1 MEQRTASVDF
11 DAIDRL
17 RQVLAQDE
25 ALETTLAAI
34 EDPAAFRGHALDLA
48 IAHGIGLSAADLD
61 TALAAN
67 RHGRWGGPSDIPSIR
82 HWPSRHWLVTRVI
95 SLPDGQIVVDWAHF
109 GGMRLDDPFY
119 DISVQRAL
127 CRPFNR
133 LWRYRMTLADFLAA
147 APAEG
152 FCRPGGLV
160 FHMSRCGSTLV
171 AQMLASV
178 NRYVVLSEAGPLDA
192 IVQLPRVLPDMSED
206 DHARYLAAMVAAL
219 GRRRSDDAE
228 TAIFKLDCWHALSL
242 PLFRRAFPDVPWIF
256 LYREPVE
263 VMVSHLRQRGVQ
275 TVPGLLDPGIF
286 GIEAGSDMRGETYC
300 ALILDRICAAV
311 IAHFDLGGGLLVNYD
326 ALPDALIAAI
336 LPHFGIEAHASEQ
349 VAMLAATQ
357 RDSKRPTETFSYDKL
372 AKQSAAN
379 DAVRAA
385 VEQGLASRY
394 AALEYLRQAALA

>member
-1 MEQRTASVDF
+1 MKQCTASLQF
-11 DAIDRL
+11 DAIDQL
-17 RQVLAQDE
+17 WQVLAQDE
-25 ALETTLAAI
+25 ALEATLAAI
-34 EDPAAFRGHALDLA
+34 EDPTEFRVRALHLA
-48 IAHGIGLSAADLD
+48 NVHEIDLSAADLD

-67 RHGRWGGPSDIPSIR
+67 RYGRRGGHGDIPYVK

-95 SLPDGQIVVDWAHF
+95 PLPDGEIVVDWAHF
-109 GGMRLDDPFY
+109 GGMRLDDPFF

-133 LWRYRMTLADFLAA
+133 LWRYRMTLSDFVAA
-147 APAEG
+147 APLDDS
-152 FCRPGGLV
+152 PPPSGLI

-192 IVQLPRVLPDMSED
+192 IVQLRRTLPDMSED
-206 DHARYLAAMVAAL
+206 DHARSLVSMVAAL
-219 GRRRSDDAE
+219 GRRRSDEAE
-228 TAIFKLDCWHALSL
+228 TAFFKLDCWHALDL

-286 GIEAGSDMRGETYC
+286 GFEADSDMRGEAYC
-300 ALILDRICAAV
+300 AYVLDRICAAV
-311 IAHFDLGGGLLVNYD
+311 IAYFGLGGGLLVNYD
-326 ALPDALIAAI
+326 DLPDALIAAI
-336 LPHFGIEAHASEQ
+336 LPHFGIEAEAREE

-357 RDSKRPTETFSYDKL
+357 RDSKRPTETFSSDKL
-372 AKQSAAN
+372 AKQRAAN

-385 VEQGLASRY
+385 VEQGLSSRY
-394 AALEYLRQAALA
+394 LALERLRNAALR